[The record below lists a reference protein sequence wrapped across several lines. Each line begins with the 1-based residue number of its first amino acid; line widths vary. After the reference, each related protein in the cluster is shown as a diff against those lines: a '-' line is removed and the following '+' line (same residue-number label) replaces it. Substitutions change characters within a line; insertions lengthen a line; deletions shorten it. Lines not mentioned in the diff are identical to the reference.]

1 MRMLERE
8 INFLSEDAWFQWG
21 ECSSDSMVNIIKAMS
36 YEDMDLNDFN
46 SWFEGMS
53 ESKRIQLLVVFTVY
67 EHNGRV
73 YLISNKK
80 FK

>member
-1 MRMLERE
+1 MRILDRE
-8 INFLSEDAWFQWG
+8 VDFLAGGGWFQWD
-21 ECSSDSMVNIIKAMS
+21 ECSSDSMVDIIKSMS

-46 SWFEGMS
+46 NWFEGMS

-67 EHNGRV
+67 EHNGWV

-80 FK
+80 N